1 MRWLTQILLLSSAVS
16 FPTLSL
22 FSVDDRVPIL
32 TLDLRS
38 LGYLPP
44 AAERDLRYY
53 TFLRGAV
60 TFLDDQNLAVSF
72 LKKNEHPGL
81 SRRDGTP
88 GSEVVF
94 HTIFLDPSTG
104 RVRDQRT
111 WGNAANAATL
121 QAFHDGSFFVQDGE
135 WVRLY
140 SKELQE
146 TLKKNMDVPG
156 DIPPRFAVS
165 PSGRALYELQ
175 EARDTKRGWL
185 TRIDVL
191 DPASLVSKK
200 FKVTPGHRDETVS
213 DTQIVYS
220 LAAAVEA
227 PLRLFV
233 YRADDSAPAKSPR
246 LFERT
251 SGTAIDIAESRCKSA
266 TFVSNSV
273 LAVTGDCAHLM
284 LIRAGGGIADIYA
297 PEYRFGG
304 EIQPSRDGQRFAFV
318 RAQTK
323 DPPTNI
329 RNMELCVYDLM
340 DKRIIFSLPVFPLP
354 QHKLAFALSPDGS
367 LLASQTD
374 GLLYVWH
381 LPFLH

>member
-1 MRWLTQILLLSSAVS
+1 MRWLTRILLLSSAVS
-16 FPTLSL
+16 FPIVSL
-22 FSVDDRVPIL
+22 FSADDRVPIL
-32 TLDLRS
+32 SADLRT

-44 AAERDLRYY
+44 VAERDVRYY
-53 TFLRGAV
+53 NFLRGAIA
-60 TFLDDQNLAVSF
+60 FLDDQTLAVSF
-72 LKKNEHPGL
+72 FKKNEHPGL

-94 HTIFLDPSTG
+94 HTVFLDPSTG

-111 WGNAANAATL
+111 WGNAANSATL

-140 SKELQE
+140 SNELQE
-146 TLKKNMDVPG
+146 ILKKNMDVLG
-156 DIPPRFAVS
+156 DIPPRFTAS
-165 PSGRALYELQ
+165 PSGRALYEFQ
-175 EARDTKRGWL
+175 EAYDAKRGWL

-191 DPASLVSKK
+191 DPASLVSKQ
-200 FKVTPGHRDETVS
+200 FKVTPGHRDDTVS
-213 DTQIVYS
+213 DTQVVYS

-233 YRADDSAPAKSPR
+233 YRADDSAPVKSPR
-246 LFERT
+246 LFEQ
-251 SGTAIDIAESRCKSA
+251 SSSTARDIAESQCKSA
-266 TFVSNSV
+266 AFVSDSV
-273 LAVTGDCAHLM
+273 LAVTGDCSHLM
-284 LIRAGGGIADIYA
+284 LIRAGGKIADLYA

-304 EIQPSRDGQRFAFV
+304 EIQPSRDGLRFAFA
-318 RAQTK
+318 RAK
-323 DPPTNI
+323 AEDPPAHVK
-329 RNMELCVYDLM
+329 NMELCVYGLM
-340 DKRIIFSLPVFPLP
+340 DKRIIFSLPISPLP

-381 LPFLH
+381 ISSRH

>member
-1 MRWLTQILLLSSAVS
+1 MRWLTRILLLSSAVS
-16 FPTLSL
+16 FPIVSLLSA
-22 FSVDDRVPIL
+22 DDRVPIL
-32 TLDLRS
+32 SLDLRT

-44 AAERDLRYY
+44 VAERDLRYY
-53 TFLRGAV
+53 SFLRGAV
-60 TFLDDQNLAVSF
+60 TFLDDQTLAVSF

-121 QAFHDGSFFVQDGE
+121 QAFHHGGFLVQDGE
-135 WVRLY
+135 WVRIY
-140 SKELQE
+140 TKELQE
-146 TLKKNMDVPG
+146 SLKKNVDVPG
-156 DIPPRFAVS
+156 DIPARFTVS
-165 PSGRALYELQ
+165 PSGHALYELQ
-175 EARDTKRGWL
+175 EAYDAKRGWL

-191 DPASLVSKK
+191 DPASLVSMKV
-200 FKVTPGHRDETVS
+200 KVTPGHRDEAVS
-213 DTQIVYS
+213 DTQIVYW

-251 SGTAIDIAESRCKSA
+251 SGAAIDIAESRCKSA
-266 TFVSNSV
+266 AFVSNSV
-273 LAVTGDCAHLM
+273 LAVTGDCPHLM
-284 LIRAGGGIADIYA
+284 LIRAGGKIADIYA

-304 EIQPSRDGQRFAFV
+304 EIQPSREGQRFAFA
-318 RAQTK
+318 RARAE
-323 DPPTNI
+323 DPPTHI
-329 RNMELCVYDLM
+329 RNMELCVYDLV
-340 DKRIIFSLPVFPLP
+340 DKRIIFSQPIIPLP
-354 QHKLAFALSPDGS
+354 QHKLAFGLSPDGS

-374 GLLYVWH
+374 GRLYVWH

>member
-1 MRWLTQILLLSSAVS
+1 MRWSTRMLLLSSAVS
-16 FPTLSL
+16 FPIVSL
-22 FSVDDRVPIL
+22 FSADDRVPIL
-32 TLDLRS
+32 SADLRT

-44 AAERDLRYY
+44 VAERDVRYY
-53 TFLRGAV
+53 NFLRGAIA
-60 TFLDDQNLAVSF
+60 FLDDQTLAVSF
-72 LKKNEHPGL
+72 FKKNEHPGL

-94 HTIFLDPSTG
+94 HTVFLDPSTG

-111 WGNAANAATL
+111 WGNAANSATL

-140 SKELQE
+140 SNELQE
-146 TLKKNMDVPG
+146 SLKKNMDVLG
-156 DIPPRFAVS
+156 DIPPRFTAS
-165 PSGRALYELQ
+165 PSGRALYEFQ
-175 EARDTKRGWL
+175 EAYDAKRGWL

-191 DPASLVSKK
+191 DPASLVSKQ
-200 FKVTPGHRDETVS
+200 FKVTPGHRDDTVS
-213 DTQIVYS
+213 DTQVVYS

-233 YRADDSAPAKSPR
+233 YRADDSVPAKSPR
-246 LFERT
+246 LFEQ
-251 SGTAIDIAESRCKSA
+251 SSSTARDIAESQCKSA
-266 TFVSNSV
+266 AFVSDSV
-273 LAVTGDCAHLM
+273 LAVTGDCPHLM
-284 LIRAGGGIADIYA
+284 LIRAGEEIADVYA

-304 EIQPSRDGQRFAFV
+304 EIQPSRDGRRFAFA
-318 RAQTK
+318 RAKAEDQPAHVK
-323 DPPTNI
+323 
-329 RNMELCVYDLM
+329 NMELCVYGLM
-340 DKRIIFSLPVFPLP
+340 DKRIIFSLPISPLP

-381 LPFLH
+381 ISSRH

>member
-1 MRWLTQILLLSSAVS
+1 
-16 FPTLSL
+16 
-22 FSVDDRVPIL
+22 
-32 TLDLRS
+32 
-38 LGYLPP
+38 
-44 AAERDLRYY
+44 
-53 TFLRGAV
+53 
-60 TFLDDQNLAVSF
+60 
-72 LKKNEHPGL
+72 
-81 SRRDGTP
+81 
-88 GSEVVF
+88 
-94 HTIFLDPSTG
+94 
-104 RVRDQRT
+104 
-111 WGNAANAATL
+111 
-121 QAFHDGSFFVQDGE
+121 
-135 WVRLY
+135 
-140 SKELQE
+140 
-146 TLKKNMDVPG
+146 
-156 DIPPRFAVS
+156 
-165 PSGRALYELQ
+165 
-175 EARDTKRGWL
+175 
-185 TRIDVL
+185 
-191 DPASLVSKK
+191 LVSKK

-233 YRADDSAPAKSPR
+233 YRADDSAPAKSPQ

-266 TFVSNSV
+266 AFVSNSV

>member
-1 MRWLTQILLLSSAVS
+1 MRWYTRILLLSSAVS
-16 FPTLSL
+16 FPIVSLLSA
-22 FSVDDRVPIL
+22 DDRVPIL
-32 TLDLRS
+32 SLDLRT

-44 AAERDLRYY
+44 VAERDLRYY
-53 TFLRGAV
+53 SFLRGAV
-60 TFLDDQNLAVSF
+60 TFLDDQTLAVSF

-121 QAFHDGSFFVQDGE
+121 QAFHHGGFLVQDGE
-135 WVRLY
+135 WVRIY
-140 SKELQE
+140 TKELQE
-146 TLKKNMDVPG
+146 SLKKNVDVPG
-156 DIPPRFAVS
+156 DIPARFTVS
-165 PSGRALYELQ
+165 PSGHALYELQ
-175 EARDTKRGWL
+175 EAYDAKRGWL

-191 DPASLVSKK
+191 DPASLVSMKV
-200 FKVTPGHRDETVS
+200 KVTPGHRDEAVS
-213 DTQIVYS
+213 DTQIVYW

-251 SGTAIDIAESRCKSA
+251 SGAAIEIAESRCKSA
-266 TFVSNSV
+266 AFVSNSV
-273 LAVTGDCAHLM
+273 LAVTGDCPHLM
-284 LIRAGGGIADIYA
+284 LIRAGGKIADIYA

-304 EIQPSRDGQRFAFV
+304 EIQPSREGQRFAFA
-318 RAQTK
+318 RARAE
-323 DPPTNI
+323 DPPTHI
-329 RNMELCVYDLM
+329 RNMELCVYDLV
-340 DKRIIFSLPVFPLP
+340 DKRIIFSQPIIPLP
-354 QHKLAFALSPDGS
+354 QHKLAFGLSPDGS

-374 GLLYVWH
+374 GRLYVWH

>member
-1 MRWLTQILLLSSAVS
+1 MRWLTRILLLSSAVS
-16 FPTLSL
+16 FPIVSLLSA
-22 FSVDDRVPIL
+22 DDRVPIL
-32 TLDLRS
+32 SLDLRT

-44 AAERDLRYY
+44 VAERDLRYY
-53 TFLRGAV
+53 SFLRGAV
-60 TFLDDQNLAVSF
+60 TFLDDQTLAVSF

-111 WGNAANAATL
+111 WGNAANAGTL
-121 QAFHDGSFFVQDGE
+121 QAFHHGGFLVQDGE
-135 WVRLY
+135 WVRIY
-140 SKELQE
+140 TKELQE
-146 TLKKNMDVPG
+146 SLKKNVDVPG
-156 DIPPRFAVS
+156 DIPARFTVS
-165 PSGRALYELQ
+165 PSGHALYELQ
-175 EARDTKRGWL
+175 EAYDAKRGWL

-200 FKVTPGHRDETVS
+200 VKVTPGHRDEAVS
-213 DTQIVYS
+213 DTQIVYW

-251 SGTAIDIAESRCKSA
+251 SGAAIDIAESRCKSA
-266 TFVSNSV
+266 AFVSNSV
-273 LAVTGDCAHLM
+273 LAVTGDCPHLM
-284 LIRAGGGIADIYA
+284 LIRAGGKIADIYA

-304 EIQPSRDGQRFAFV
+304 EIQPSREGQRFAFA
-318 RAQTK
+318 RARAE
-323 DPPTNI
+323 DPPTHI
-329 RNMELCVYDLM
+329 RNMELCVYDLV
-340 DKRIIFSLPVFPLP
+340 DKRIIFSQPIIPLP
-354 QHKLAFALSPDGS
+354 QHKLAFGLSPDGS

-374 GLLYVWH
+374 GRLYVWH

>member
-1 MRWLTQILLLSSAVS
+1 
-16 FPTLSL
+16 
-22 FSVDDRVPIL
+22 
-32 TLDLRS
+32 LRT

-44 AAERDLRYY
+44 VAERDLRYY
-53 TFLRGAV
+53 SFVRGAV
-60 TFLDDQNLAVSF
+60 TFLDDQTLAVSF

-94 HTIFLDPSTG
+94 HTIFIDPSTG

-111 WGNAANAATL
+111 WRNAANAAPL
-121 QAFHDGSFFVQDGE
+121 QAFHDGGFLVQDGE
-135 WVRLY
+135 WVRLH
-140 SKELQE
+140 SNGLEE
-146 TLKKNMDVPG
+146 SLKKNMDVPG

-165 PSGRALYELQ
+165 PSGRALYEFQ
-175 EARDTKRGWL
+175 EAYDVKGGWL

-191 DPASLVSKK
+191 DPASLVSKQ
-200 FKVTPGHRDETVS
+200 FKVTPGHRDDTVS
-213 DTQIVYS
+213 DTQVVYS
-220 LAAAVEA
+220 LAAGAEG

-266 TFVSNSV
+266 AFVSNSV
-273 LAVTGDCAHLM
+273 LAVTGDCPHLI
-284 LIRAGGGIADIYA
+284 LIRAGGKIADIYA

-304 EIQPSRDGQRFAFV
+304 EIQPSRDGQRFAFA
-318 RAQTK
+318 RAQAE
-323 DPPTNI
+323 DPPTHI
-329 RNMELCVYDLM
+329 RNMELCVYDLV
-340 DKRIIFSLPVFPLP
+340 DKRIIFSQPIIPLP
-354 QHKLAFALSPDGS
+354 QHKLAFGLSADGS

>member
-1 MRWLTQILLLSSAVS
+1 MGRLSRIFLLASALS
-16 FPTLSL
+16 FPILSL
-22 FSVDDRVPIL
+22 FPADDRVPIL
-32 TLDLRS
+32 SIDLRP

-44 AAERDLRYY
+44 VTERDFRYY
-53 TFLRGAV
+53 DFLRGAI
-60 TFLDDQNLAVSF
+60 TFLDERTLAVSF
-72 LKKNEHPGL
+72 FKKNEHPGL

-94 HTIFLDPSTG
+94 HTIFLDLSTG
-104 RVRDQRT
+104 RVRDQRA

-121 QAFHDGSFFVQDGE
+121 QAFQDGGFFVQDGE
-135 WVRLY
+135 RVRLY

-146 TLKKNMDVPG
+146 ILKKNMDVPG

-175 EARDTKRGWL
+175 EAYDAKRGWL

-191 DPASLVSKK
+191 DLASLVSKK

-213 DTQIVYS
+213 DTQIVYW
-220 LAAAVEA
+220 LAAAVEV

-233 YRADDSAPAKSPR
+233 YRADDSAPAKSPQ

-266 TFVSNSV
+266 AFVSNSV
-273 LAVTGDCAHLM
+273 LAVTGDCPHLM
-284 LIRAGGGIADIYA
+284 LIRGGEIADIYA

-304 EIQPSRDGQRFAFV
+304 EIQPSRDGQRFAFA
-318 RAQTK
+318 RAQAE
-323 DPPTNI
+323 DPPTHV
-329 RNMELCVYDLM
+329 RNMELCVYDLTAR
-340 DKRIIFSLPVFPLP
+340 KIIFSQPIFPLP
-354 QHKLAFALSPDGS
+354 QHKLAFGLSPDGS
-367 LLASQTD
+367 LLGSQTD
-374 GLLYVWH
+374 GLLRVWH
-381 LPFLH
+381 LSFQH

>member
-1 MRWLTQILLLSSAVS
+1 
-16 FPTLSL
+16 
-22 FSVDDRVPIL
+22 
-32 TLDLRS
+32 LRT

-44 AAERDLRYY
+44 VAERDLRYY
-53 TFLRGAV
+53 SFLRGAV
-60 TFLDDQNLAVSF
+60 TFLDDQTLAVSF

-121 QAFHDGSFFVQDGE
+121 QAFHHGGFLVQDGE
-135 WVRLY
+135 WVRIY
-140 SKELQE
+140 TKELQE
-146 TLKKNMDVPG
+146 SLKKNVDVPG
-156 DIPPRFAVS
+156 DIPARFTVS
-165 PSGRALYELQ
+165 PSGHALYELQ
-175 EARDTKRGWL
+175 EAYDAKRGWL

-191 DPASLVSKK
+191 DPASLVSMKV
-200 FKVTPGHRDETVS
+200 KVTPGHRDEAVS
-213 DTQIVYS
+213 DTQIVYW

-251 SGTAIDIAESRCKSA
+251 SGAAIDIAESRCKSA
-266 TFVSNSV
+266 AFVSNSV
-273 LAVTGDCAHLM
+273 LAVTGDCPHLM
-284 LIRAGGGIADIYA
+284 LIRAGGKIADIYA

-304 EIQPSRDGQRFAFV
+304 EIQPSREGQRFAFA
-318 RAQTK
+318 RARAE
-323 DPPTNI
+323 DPPTHI
-329 RNMELCVYDLM
+329 RNMELCVYDLV
-340 DKRIIFSLPVFPLP
+340 DKRIIFSQPIIPLP
-354 QHKLAFALSPDGS
+354 QHKLAFGLSPDGS

-374 GLLYVWH
+374 GRLYVWH